1 MKSTF
6 KTLVCFVMLTLPP
19 ALVLLCMGA
28 NWHTAT
34 PRAEAFLR
42 DMHVACLVEG
52 LTDGGCVARP
62 RVSRRPQLSAGDA
75 LFNGISFFITTCCA
89 IPLFLGVSAGILLVG
104 ALPLMAFFRSGGT
117 AVFMGVFIFGL
128 FACMA
133 IYIVGTW
140 GLLFFEPCTSG
151 YLITWF
157 VAGILAMAGGLKVNL
172 CLFKGVER
180 HFRASGSRD
189 LFNGGFTKC
198 FQTDRR

>member
-28 NWHTAT
+28 NWHAAT

-42 DMHVACLVEG
+42 DMHVACLVDG
-52 LTDGGCVARP
+52 LTDGAFIARP
-62 RVSRRPQLSAGDA
+62 RVSRRPRLDAGDA
-75 LFNGISFFITTCCA
+75 LFNGLSFFIATACA
-89 IPLFLGVSAGILLVG
+89 VPLFLGISAGILLVG
-104 ALPLMAFFRSGGT
+104 TLPLMAFFRGVG
-117 AVFMGVFIFGL
+117 AAALMGVFIFGL

-151 YLITWF
+151 YLVTWF
-157 VAGILAMAGGLKVNL
+157 LTGILAMAGGLKLNL

-180 HFRASGSRD
+180 HFRACGSKE
-189 LFNGGFTKC
+189 LFHGGFTKC
-198 FQTDRR
+198 FQTNRR